1 METQMGSNQ
10 GESSS
15 QPIQL
20 SIMEK
25 EATPIEGTIYT
36 IPTSPPTSTV
46 VPTATVRPDLES
58 GEIDE
63 DEEEEAPDDLDAETK
78 AKTVPEEVAP
88 AEIEIEVPTKATT
101 VAQKSAK
108 PKGKKNEVRGVYSRS
123 LITKKVTLPIMNI
136 GKNLRETLETSLRQ
150 SIEGKCILEGFVKTG
165 SIKIITHSSGI
176 VQASNVNFEVVFE
189 CEVCY
194 PVEGMLINCVARNI
208 TKAGIRADSATETPS
223 PFVVF
228 VARDHHYMLPYFS
241 SIEENTKFVARVIGQ
256 RFELN
261 DKYVSIIAE
270 LVEPKGRDMKQKE
283 GTSKP
288 RLVF

>member
-1 METQMGSNQ
+1 MEAQMDS
-10 GESSS
+10 GEEGQSP
-15 QPIQL
+15 QQIEL

-25 EATPIEGTIYT
+25 DATPIGNTIYT
-36 IPTSPPTSTV
+36 APTV
-46 VPTATVRPDLES
+46 VVPDADDDLES
-58 GEIDE
+58 AGEMGDDDYDE
-63 DEEEEAPDDLDAETK
+63 PEEAPVGNTVVAEQEP
-78 AKTVPEEVAP
+78 VEF
-88 AEIEIEVPTKATT
+88 EIELPTKTATT
-101 VAQKSAK
+101 AAAVQKTPK

-123 LITKKVTLPIMNI
+123 LITKKVTLSIMNV

-150 SIEGKCILEGFVKTG
+150 SIEGKCILEGFVRTG
-165 SIKIITHSSGI
+165 SIKIVTHSSGV
-176 VQASNVNFEVVFE
+176 VQSSNVMFEVVFE
-189 CEVCY
+189 CDVCY
-194 PVEGMLINCVARNI
+194 PVEGMLLNCIAKNI
-208 TKAGIRADSATETPS
+208 TKAGIRADSASETPS

-270 LVEPKGRDMKQKE
+270 LVEPKGRDAKRKE

>member
-1 METQMGSNQ
+1 MEEQMNSTE
-10 GESSS
+10 ESQIS
-15 QPIQL
+15 QPIEL

-25 EATPIEGTIYT
+25 DATPVGNTIYT
-36 IPTSPPTSTV
+36 APTV
-46 VPTATVRPDLES
+46 VVPDADDDLVS
-58 GEIDE
+58 GEIGDDDDE
-63 DEEEEAPDDLDAETK
+63 PEEAEVGNTVVAEQEP
-78 AKTVPEEVAP
+78 VEF
-88 AEIEIEVPTKATT
+88 EIELPTKTATT
-101 VAQKSAK
+101 AAAVQKTPK
-108 PKGKKNEVRGVYSRS
+108 PKVKKNEVRGVYSRS
-123 LITKKVTLPIMNI
+123 LITKKVTLPIMNV

-150 SIEGKCILEGFVKTG
+150 SIEGKCILEGFVRTG
-165 SIKIITHSSGI
+165 SIKIVTHSSGV
-176 VQASNVNFEVVFE
+176 VQSSNVMFEVVFE
-189 CEVCY
+189 CDVCY
-194 PVEGMLINCVARNI
+194 PVEGMLLNCIAKNI

-270 LVEPKGRDMKQKE
+270 LVEPKGRDAKRKE
-283 GTSKP
+283 TTAKP

>member
-1 METQMGSNQ
+1 MEAQMDS
-10 GESSS
+10 GEEGQSP
-15 QPIQL
+15 QQIEL

-25 EATPIEGTIYT
+25 DATPIGNTIYT
-36 IPTSPPTSTV
+36 APTV
-46 VPTATVRPDLES
+46 VVPDADDDLES
-58 GEIDE
+58 AGEMGDDDDDE
-63 DEEEEAPDDLDAETK
+63 PEEAPVGNTVVAEQEP
-78 AKTVPEEVAP
+78 VEF
-88 AEIEIEVPTKATT
+88 EIELPTKTATT
-101 VAQKSAK
+101 AAAVQKTPK

-123 LITKKVTLPIMNI
+123 LITKKVTLSIMNV

-150 SIEGKCILEGFVKTG
+150 SIEGKCILEGFVRTG
-165 SIKIITHSSGI
+165 SIKIVTHSSGV
-176 VQASNVNFEVVFE
+176 VQSSNVMFEVVFE
-189 CEVCY
+189 CDVCY
-194 PVEGMLINCVARNI
+194 PVEGMLLNCIAKNI
-208 TKAGIRADSATETPS
+208 TKAGIRADSASETPS

-270 LVEPKGRDMKQKE
+270 LVEPKGRDAKRKE

>member
-1 METQMGSNQ
+1 MEAQMDS
-10 GESSS
+10 GEEG
-15 QPIQL
+15 QPIEL

-25 EATPIEGTIYT
+25 DATPVGNTIYT
-36 IPTSPPTSTV
+36 APTV
-46 VPTATVRPDLES
+46 VVPDDDDLES
-58 GEIDE
+58 GELYGDE
-63 DEEEEAPDDLDAETK
+63 LEEAIEDNP
-78 AKTVPEEVAP
+78 AKNSVVTEQEPTEF
-88 AEIEIEVPTKATT
+88 EIELPTKTATT
-101 VAQKSAK
+101 AAAVQKSPK
-108 PKGKKNEVRGVYSRS
+108 PKSKKNEVRGVYSRS
-123 LITKKVTLPIMNI
+123 LITKKVTLPITNV

-150 SIEGKCILEGFVKTG
+150 SIEGKCILEGFVRTG
-165 SIKIITHSSGI
+165 SIKIVTHSSGV
-176 VQASNVNFEVVFE
+176 VQSSNVVFEVVFE
-189 CEVCY
+189 CDVCY
-194 PVEGMLINCVARNI
+194 PVEGMLLNCIAKNI

-270 LVEPKGRDMKQKE
+270 LVEPKGRDAKRKD

>member
-1 METQMGSNQ
+1 MEAQLDS
-10 GESSS
+10 GEEGQSP
-15 QPIQL
+15 QPIEL

-25 EATPIEGTIYT
+25 DATPVGNTIYT
-36 IPTSPPTSTV
+36 APTV
-46 VPTATVRPDLES
+46 VVPDDDDLES
-58 GEIDE
+58 DE
-63 DEEEEAPDDLDAETK
+63 LYGD
-78 AKTVPEEVAP
+78 EVADAVSNTVFGNGNTVVAEQEP
-88 AEIEIEVPTKATT
+88 VEFEIELPTKTATAT
-101 VAQKSAK
+101 AAAVQKSPK

-123 LITKKVTLPIMNI
+123 LITKKVTLPITNV

-150 SIEGKCILEGFVKTG
+150 SIEGKCILEGFVRTG
-165 SIKIITHSSGI
+165 SIKIVTHSSGV
-176 VQASNVNFEVVFE
+176 VQSSNVMFEVVFE
-189 CEVCY
+189 CDVCY
-194 PVEGMLINCVARNI
+194 PVEGMLLNCIAKNI

-270 LVEPKGRDMKQKE
+270 LVEPKGRDAKRKE

>member
-1 METQMGSNQ
+1 MDS
-10 GESSS
+10 GEEGQSP
-15 QPIQL
+15 QQIEL

-25 EATPIEGTIYT
+25 DATPIGNTIYT
-36 IPTSPPTSTV
+36 APTV
-46 VPTATVRPDLES
+46 VVPDADDDLES
-58 GEIDE
+58 AGEMGDDDDDE
-63 DEEEEAPDDLDAETK
+63 PEEAPVGNTVVAEQEP
-78 AKTVPEEVAP
+78 VEF
-88 AEIEIEVPTKATT
+88 EIELPTKTATT
-101 VAQKSAK
+101 AAAVQKTPK

-123 LITKKVTLPIMNI
+123 LITKKVTLSIMNV

-150 SIEGKCILEGFVKTG
+150 SIEGKCILEGFVRTG
-165 SIKIITHSSGI
+165 SIKIVTHSSGV
-176 VQASNVNFEVVFE
+176 VQSSNVMFEVVFE
-189 CEVCY
+189 CDVCY
-194 PVEGMLINCVARNI
+194 PVEGMLLNCIAKNI
-208 TKAGIRADSATETPS
+208 TKAGIRADSASETPS

-270 LVEPKGRDMKQKE
+270 LVEPKGRDAKRKE

>member
-1 METQMGSNQ
+1 MEAQMDS
-10 GESSS
+10 GEEGQSP
-15 QPIQL
+15 QQIEL

-25 EATPIEGTIYT
+25 DATPLGNTIYT
-36 IPTSPPTSTV
+36 APTAV
-46 VPTATVRPDLES
+46 VPND
-58 GEIDE
+58 
-63 DEEEEAPDDLDAETK
+63 DDLDSGELYGDEAEETFGN
-78 AKTVPEEVAP
+78 TVFGNGNTVVAEQEP
-88 AEIEIEVPTKATT
+88 VEFEIELPSKTPVAATA
-101 VAQKSAK
+101 VQKSPK

-123 LITKKVTLPIMNI
+123 LITKKVTLPITNV

-150 SIEGKCILEGFVKTG
+150 SIEGKCILEGFVRTG
-165 SIKIITHSSGI
+165 SIKIVTHSSGV
-176 VQASNVNFEVVFE
+176 VQSSNVMFEVVFE
-189 CEVCY
+189 CDVCY
-194 PVEGMLINCVARNI
+194 PVEGMLLNCIAKNI

-270 LVEPKGRDMKQKE
+270 LVEPKGRDAKRKE

>member
-1 METQMGSNQ
+1 MNS
-10 GESSS
+10 GEEGQSP
-15 QPIQL
+15 QQIEL

-25 EATPIEGTIYT
+25 DATPVGNTIYT
-36 IPTSPPTSTV
+36 APTV
-46 VPTATVRPDLES
+46 VVPDADDDLES
-58 GEIDE
+58 AGEMGDDDDDDE
-63 DEEEEAPDDLDAETK
+63 PEEAPVGNTVVAEQEP
-78 AKTVPEEVAP
+78 VEF
-88 AEIEIEVPTKATT
+88 EIELPTKTATTAAT
-101 VAQKSAK
+101 VAQKIPK

-123 LITKKVTLPIMNI
+123 LITKKVTLPITNV

-150 SIEGKCILEGFVKTG
+150 SIEGKCILEGFVRTG
-165 SIKIITHSSGI
+165 SIKIVTHSSGV
-176 VQASNVNFEVVFE
+176 VQSSNVMFEVVFE
-189 CEVCY
+189 CDVCY
-194 PVEGMLINCVARNI
+194 PVEGMLLNCIAKNI

-270 LVEPKGRDMKQKE
+270 LVEPKGRDAKRKE